1 MNILLLAAIVTQTQM
16 VSDMETDARALELF
30 LQDRKD
36 HSEYCPEIS
45 WEQPNIEIYKETLE
59 SHLPEGCK
67 E

>member
-1 MNILLLAAIVTQTQM
+1 M

-36 HSEYCPEIS
+36 HGEYCPEIS

>member
-1 MNILLLAAIVTQTQM
+1 
-16 VSDMETDARALELF
+16 LF